1 MAPRQNLHSVLT
13 GICEN
18 AYFQPPSNVQMQFP
32 CIVYERDGSNAR
44 EFKYADNGLYRLV
57 KRYQVT
63 VIDRNPDSEL
73 PDLVEELPMCQFD
86 RFFAADNLNHW
97 VLNLFY

>member
-1 MAPRQNLHSVLT
+1 MAPRLQLHEVLT
-13 GICEN
+13 AICEN
-18 AYFQPPSNVQMQFP
+18 AYFQPPSNIQMKFP
-32 CIVYERDGSNAR
+32 CIVYARDGSDSD
-44 EFKYADNGLYRLV
+44 FADNGLYRQA

-73 PDLVEELPMCQFD
+73 PDQVEGLPLSSFD

-97 VLNLFY
+97 VLTLFY